1 MGHSALHSLD
11 GVGARGLYQDQLIM
25 MSLDKFSG
33 KSLRSAVNNP
43 FLLWRPLWSAC
54 LAHPP
59 SQAQSWHKPISE
71 FVAAMWQLFSI
82 LNNTIGMAWPYVRC
96 DYQGWPPHN
105 GTQYACYDPQLVPH
119 VVTHAHGH
127 TAHFYV
133 QGEQLD
139 YLSTILWWSSSN
151 RSSCSIVRFQVPTCH
166 QILREKNR
174 DAHIQSVAS

>member
-33 KSLRSAVNNP
+33 NSLRSAVNNP

-105 GTQYACYDPQLVPH
+105 GTLHACSDTQLAPH
-119 VVTHAHGH
+119 AVTHAYGN
-127 TAHFYV
+127 TAHLADWH
-133 QGEQLD
+133 QAMAPC
-139 YLSTILWWSSSN
+139 
-151 RSSCSIVRFQVPTCH
+151 SCWFI
-166 QILREKNR
+166 
-174 DAHIQSVAS
+174 